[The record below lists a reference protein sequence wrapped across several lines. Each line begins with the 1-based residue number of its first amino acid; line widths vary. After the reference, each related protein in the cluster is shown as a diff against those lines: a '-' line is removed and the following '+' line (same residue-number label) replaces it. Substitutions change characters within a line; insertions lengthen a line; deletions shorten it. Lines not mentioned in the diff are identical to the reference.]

1 MTRLF
6 EHLQAMIYF
15 TFSDEDKKK
24 WKQKSMDIEEICDE
38 AMRFCAGMGR
48 PNGNV
53 ALYEISMTWTKA
65 FQLLEGEH
73 QTMTTQGLDVLVHGK
88 GHGSMERDVPCPV
101 LEWHNDVTMYILKNK
116 TPADPFVDAMRAFKN
131 MPTGTKLDE
140 AIKCHYDL
148 FSSAMVFAAEHCESL

>member
-15 TFSDEDKKK
+15 TLGDEDKKK

-65 FQLLEGEH
+65 FH
-73 QTMTTQGLDVLVHGK
+73 WYK
-88 GHGSMERDVPCPV
+88 
-101 LEWHNDVTMYILKNK
+101 
-116 TPADPFVDAMRAFKN
+116 
-131 MPTGTKLDE
+131 
-140 AIKCHYDL
+140 
-148 FSSAMVFAAEHCESL
+148 